1 MRNNHRVGDTNSNH
15 VMNRSVLNN
24 IRLNILLTLIL
35 IPTVIFILTLIGCTL
50 WYWRR
55 KFRLERH
62 RLDFSN
68 SVKLSGAASAAAAN
82 RDENKE
88 TSSNASITIIENT
101 ATVASNDGILQNRAT
116 SNSLFQLYR
125 DRDKELS
132 FLILSNIKFLYE
144 ENTLFESS
152 FRVKFHSLNIIDFGL
167 D

>member
-1 MRNNHRVGDTNSNH
+1 M
-15 VMNRSVLNN
+15 
-24 IRLNILLTLIL
+24 
-35 IPTVIFILTLIGCTL
+35 
-50 WYWRR
+50 
-55 KFRLERH
+55 
-62 RLDFSN
+62 
-68 SVKLSGAASAAAAN
+68 KLSGAASAAAAN

-132 FLILSNIKFLYE
+132 YNIVSSTNIKFLYE

-152 FRVKFHSLNIIDFGL
+152 FRVKFHSLNIIELGL